1 MKKKSK
7 KTNFAGNLSNETQK
21 ALDFIRK
28 SIKKGQYVRLFT
40 EQQEKDTDGNII
52 YDMPNVSTVDKYSNY
67 EEFAIVAVTNVLDE
81 IIIILV
87 GKGENSDAKKE
98 MKLSELSGSSSE
110 FSDLDLCN
118 LADLIS
124 ELI

>member
-1 MKKKSK
+1 M
-7 KTNFAGNLSNETQK
+7 KTNFTGRLSEVAQE
-21 ALDFIRK
+21 ALSFIRN

-40 EQQEKDTDGNII
+40 EQEQEENNSII
-52 YDMPNVSTVDKYSNY
+52 YDMPNVSNVDKYGNY
-67 EEFAIVAVTNVLDE
+67 EEFAVIALTNVLDE
-81 IIIILV
+81 IIIVLT
-87 GKGENSDAKKE
+87 GKGESEGTKKE
-98 MKLSELSGSSSE
+98 INLSELSGSESQ